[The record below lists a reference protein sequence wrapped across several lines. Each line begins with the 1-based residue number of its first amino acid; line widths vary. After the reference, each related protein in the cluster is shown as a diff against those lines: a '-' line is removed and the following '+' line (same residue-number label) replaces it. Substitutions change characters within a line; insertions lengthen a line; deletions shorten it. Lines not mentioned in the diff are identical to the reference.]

1 MQGGRMRSHP
11 RRTTAPEQHDQQLRG
26 DSRRAAT
33 GTPEVVRVE
42 LLGGFRLWVGPRV
55 IDEGQW
61 RLRKA
66 RSLVKLLALAPGHHL
81 HREQVM
87 DALWPGLEPR
97 SAANNLHQILHAAR
111 RAFEPSALPSGNSS
125 SGYLLLREEQ
135 LSLCPHGPLW
145 VDAEAFQEAAA
156 TARHA
161 MEPLAFRA
169 AIDLYA
175 GELLPED
182 RYEPWVEQRRTQ
194 LDDLYL
200 SLLLELAALYEE
212 RKEFEPAIEALGKLV
227 TQEPTHQGAHEGLMR
242 LHAGRFAACRL
253 PAG

>member
-1 MQGGRMRSHP
+1 MRSHP

-61 RLRKA
+61 RLRMA

-87 DALWPGLEPR
+87 DALWPGLEPGF
-97 SAANNLHQILHAAR
+97 AANNLHQILHAAR
-111 RAFEPSALPSGNSS
+111 RAFEPSALSSGSAS

-135 LSLCPHGPLW
+135 LSLCPESPLW
-145 VDAEAFQEAAA
+145 VDAEAFQEEAA

-161 MEPLAFRA
+161 MEPHAFRA
-169 AIDLYA
+169 AARAAATTRQTAQKAHPTRARDSS
-175 GELLPED
+175 P
-182 RYEPWVEQRRTQ
+182 RRARADQ
-194 LDDLYL
+194 SPD
-200 SLLLELAALYEE
+200 SPKALHL
-212 RKEFEPAIEALGKLV
+212 R
-227 TQEPTHQGAHEGLMR
+227 AHR
-242 LHAGRFAACRL
+242 
-253 PAG
+253 